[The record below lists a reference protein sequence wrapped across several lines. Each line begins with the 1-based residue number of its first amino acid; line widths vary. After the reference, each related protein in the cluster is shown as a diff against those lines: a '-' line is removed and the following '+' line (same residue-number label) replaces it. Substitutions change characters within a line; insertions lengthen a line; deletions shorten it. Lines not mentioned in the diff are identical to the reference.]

1 METQKTAFD
10 GETDADLLTMIGW
23 RQEDETVAREAWAV
37 LYNRHFKFLAAA
49 CLDAYRKQIGD
60 AGVEDLVSDTFLQVY
75 LHGAETFRTD
85 ESDPEI
91 IRKLVRAW
99 LCTVAH
105 NLFLMARRGCQKRKD
120 AAFADI
126 ELIAM
131 DPRPELSTERAADC
145 HRVREVID
153 SLTERERDV
162 LFARFWNYDPD
173 GGKQSFSSEILA
185 DLVERW
191 GTTEDN
197 IRQILCRALK
207 KVKDQLS

>member
-23 RQEDETVAREAWAV
+23 RQEDEPGARQAWAEF
-37 LYNRHFKFLAAA
+37 YNRHFNFLAAA

-60 AGVEDLVSDTFLQVY
+60 TGVEDLVNETFLQVF

-85 ESDPEI
+85 ESDPDT

-99 LCTVAH
+99 LCKVAH
-105 NLFLMARRGCQKRKD
+105 NLFLMERRGCQKRKVT
-120 AAFADI
+120 AFEDI
-126 ELIAM
+126 DLIPF
-131 DPRPELSTERAADC
+131 DPRPELSPERVANCA
-145 HRVREVID
+145 RVREVLD

-162 LFARFWNYDPD
+162 LFSRFWNYDPD

-191 GTTEDN
+191 DTTEEN